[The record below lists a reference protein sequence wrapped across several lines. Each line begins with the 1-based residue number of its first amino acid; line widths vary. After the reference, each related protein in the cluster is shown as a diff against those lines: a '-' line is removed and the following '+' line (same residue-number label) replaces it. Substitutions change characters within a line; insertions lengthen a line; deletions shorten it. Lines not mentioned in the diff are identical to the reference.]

1 MAKSVYYII
10 EANSGEYYGDDYHYD
25 DPYFVLGIGCAKKNH
40 TKPLAK
46 EKLRA
51 LKELYPESFNKGKI
65 KKVVIRY

>member
-1 MAKSVYYII
+1 MAKSVYYVIRS
-10 EANSGEYYGDDYHYD
+10 NGGDYYGGYHYNSLN
-25 DPYFVLGIGCAKKNH
+25 FSLGIGCAEKFY

-51 LKELYPESFNKGKI
+51 LKEYYPDSFNKGKV